1 MRIVNILERL
11 RHNKFS
17 QNERVDLILKEAF
30 RKSIHISSAFVPLFA
45 KYFFYETII
54 FLSVLTLLYTIFE
67 FLRMHGKKIFL
78 FSTVTSLA
86 ARKRD
91 KGKFVLGPVALSI
104 GVIASLLIFPLKP
117 ASIGIF
123 ALAFGD
129 GLSSLAGKC
138 FGKKALKLIPDKTI
152 VGSLTCFVAVLLSTF
167 FLTLNIWQS
176 LVLALIATVVEALPL
191 KDFDNVLI
199 PLVVG
204 GVSFLLI

>member
-1 MRIVNILERL
+1 MNILQRI
-11 RHNKFS
+11 RYSKFS
-17 QNERVDLILKEAF
+17 QNERVEIILKEAF

-54 FLSVLTLLYTIFE
+54 FLSLVTLLYTIFE
-67 FLRMHGKKIFL
+67 FLRIHGKKIFL
-78 FSTVTSLA
+78 FSTVTRLA
-86 ARKRD
+86 SRKRD
-91 KGKFVLGPVALSI
+91 KGKFVLGPVTLAI
-104 GVIASLLIFPLKP
+104 GVISTLLIFPLKT

-138 FGKKALKLIPDKTI
+138 FGKKSLKLIPDKTI

-167 FLTLNIWQS
+167 FVTLNISQS
-176 LVLALIATVVEALPL
+176 LLIALIATFVEALPL

-199 PLVVG
+199 PLVVA